1 MDDLKNLEDVLEML
15 RVQEQMQEILL
26 LCLGTIIKYVQKG
39 QADEISVFVVLVELA
54 FTFSFAD
61 EIKDLCKMNLLL
73 IVFLV
78 FVVYRVIRIS
88 MMKKMSNEDIIR

>member
-1 MDDLKNLEDVLEML
+1 M
-15 RVQEQMQEILL
+15 
-26 LCLGTIIKYVQKG
+26 
-39 QADEISVFVVLVELA
+39 LVELA